1 MHVLPMHR
9 GCPLRLVQCHQS
21 NAHRMLVNSR
31 TQQTSELALESGYFL
46 VARLCPPHCRCRG
59 REELG
64 HEALG
69 LSELCGVAE

>member
-1 MHVLPMHR
+1 
-9 GCPLRLVQCHQS
+9 
-21 NAHRMLVNSR
+21 MLVNSR
-31 TQQTSELALESGYFL
+31 TQQTSKLALESGYFL
-46 VARLCPPHCRCRG
+46 VARLCPPHCRRRG